1 MHRYKILSQ
10 QVYLHGDY
18 SIVPIRYED
27 RLDIMT
33 WRNEQIYH
41 LRQSK
46 PLTCEDQDQY
56 FKNTVIGLFDKD
68 YPDQILFSYLFKS
81 ECIGYGGLVHINWI
95 DKNAEI
101 SFVMK
106 TDLEINEFEFHWKTY
121 LNLIQQVAFDNLK
134 LHKIYT
140 YAFDLRPAL
149 YSAVESIGF
158 IKEAILKEH
167 CFFNGKFI
175 DVVIHAKK
183 KSEIAILRQA
193 VPQDIDLLF
202 RWANEES
209 VRKNSFDSAPIVWEN
224 HVQWYKLKLK
234 DLSCKIFILIDQN
247 ATAVGQIRLDK
258 VDDCWEIDYSID
270 VNHRGKGYGKLI
282 VNLILDKVAPG
293 SQLKAIVKSNN
304 SASLSVFR
312 KLEFEENFANHETHV
327 FRKKINGDICSF
339 I

>member
-10 QVYLHGDY
+10 QVYKHGDY

-27 RLDIMT
+27 RLDIMR

-46 PLTCEDQDQY
+46 PLTNEDQDNY
-56 FKNTVIGLFDKD
+56 FKNTVINLFDKD

-81 ECIGYGGLVHINWI
+81 RCIGYGGLVHINWI

-101 SFVMK
+101 SFVMQ
-106 TDLEINEFEFHWKTY
+106 TDLEINEFEFHWKIY
-121 LNLIQQVAFDNLK
+121 LDLIQKVAFDNLK

-149 YSAVESIGF
+149 YSAVERMGF
-158 IKEAILKEH
+158 FKEAILKEH

-183 KSEIAILRQA
+183 RSELATLRQA
-193 VPQDIDLLF
+193 YPQDIDLLF
-202 RWANEES
+202 RWANEDS
-209 VRKNSFDSAPIVWEN
+209 VRNNSFDSKPIVWEN
-224 HVQWYKLKLK
+224 HVAWYRLKLQ
-234 DLSCKIFILIDQN
+234 DLSSKIFILVDQQ
-247 ATAVGQIRLDK
+247 ATSVGQIRLDK

-282 VNLILDKVAPG
+282 VSLIFEKVSPG
-293 SQLKAIVKSNN
+293 SKLKAVVKSTN

-312 KLEFEENFANHETHV
+312 KLGFEESVTHDETYI
-327 FRKKINGDICSF
+327 FKKKINGDICSF